1 MAYIGIKSVLFKSKQ
16 HHLCFSSIAV
26 LALVLALS
34 ETSQAQR
41 RLDPALLEEYCKN
54 FTHGDP
60 ELYQFYSPMYPREY
74 PSNITCFRTI
84 TAEFGFFVRID
95 FRDVFR
101 IEPPNNEGACEYD
114 YLEVRDG
121 DQGYAP
127 LIGKYCGDKFPPIIT
142 SSGRSLWLRFS
153 SDKTIS
159 YMGFKAVYTFIPNP
173 LSNLPDIG
181 KCTFETGGFQDFIG
195 TSNITEDRL
204 QHSLTYDTPIDCV
217 WSIRADKGY
226 KIYLQFPEYQLD
238 HPNDCHIN
246 YIQVFDGKTDNENM
260 LRNFCGS
267 VADSVMSKTNLV
279 YVRFYAEKSG
289 LGSQFE
295 SIFTAMR
302 ALEGPNDQCDP
313 DPKVEYDC
321 DDATCIH
328 PDLICNGIRNCR
340 FGWDEES
347 CVDPGATIALDF
359 SSPHVILILI
369 LLIFILVGMG
379 SGMIWNLIKTL
390 REDKEEIAA
399 SRDFKSVAGTEAGA
413 EDPELPTVVPP
424 HPKMRAPTSSSYSH
438 GEDAN
443 GGCYVPDGGFPFNSR
458 F

>member
-1 MAYIGIKSVLFKSKQ
+1 MINWIRWTKKEKL
-16 HHLCFSSIAV
+16 
-26 LALVLALS
+26 LS
-34 ETSQAQR
+34 
-41 RLDPALLEEYCKN
+41 LL
-54 FTHGDP
+54 
-60 ELYQFYSPMYPREY
+60 
-74 PSNITCFRTI
+74 
-84 TAEFGFFVRID
+84 
-95 FRDVFR
+95 
-101 IEPPNNEGACEYD
+101 
-114 YLEVRDG
+114 
-121 DQGYAP
+121 
-127 LIGKYCGDKFPPIIT
+127 GKYCGDKFPPIIT

-246 YIQVFDGKTDNENM
+246 YIQVLLKNSNNEKVNNLKGTYSSFQVFDGKTDNENM

-313 DPKVEYDC
+313 DPKVISN
-321 DDATCIH
+321 T
-328 PDLICNGIRNCR
+328 
-340 FGWDEES
+340 
-347 CVDPGATIALDF
+347 
-359 SSPHVILILI
+359 
-369 LLIFILVGMG
+369 
-379 SGMIWNLIKTL
+379 
-390 REDKEEIAA
+390 
-399 SRDFKSVAGTEAGA
+399 
-413 EDPELPTVVPP
+413 
-424 HPKMRAPTSSSYSH
+424 
-438 GEDAN
+438 
-443 GGCYVPDGGFPFNSR
+443 
-458 F
+458 